1 MPAPRPRGAA
11 RRDAL
16 VDAAVTLVLEEGPAA
31 LTHRALAARA
41 GLPLASTTYHFASLD
56 EILAA
61 VGERLAERWQAAV
74 RDVLDD
80 RAAIAAATT
89 VELRADLLVRALLP
103 SGGDDVVRAHYAHLV
118 GVGRSRLGHEYAAS
132 RPVLDAEIGRLLEVL
147 GVAGAGATLVLA
159 VVDGGAVAALSE
171 AREVRPT
178 VAARLRELLGGVAH
192 P

>member
-16 VDAAVTLVLEEGPAA
+16 VDAAVALVLEEGPAA

-56 EILAA
+56 EILGA
-61 VGERLAERWQAAV
+61 VGARLAKRWQAAV

-103 SGGDDVVRAHYAHLV
+103 PGGDDVVRAHYAHLV

-132 RPVLDAEIGRLLEVL
+132 RPVLDEEIGRLLAAL

>member
-1 MPAPRPRGAA
+1 MSAPRPRGAA

-16 VDAAVTLVLEEGPAA
+16 VDAAVALVLEEGPAA

-41 GLPLASTTYHFASLD
+41 ELPLASTTYHFASLD
-56 EILAA
+56 EILGA

-103 SGGDDVVRAHYAHLV
+103 SGDDDVVRAHYAHLV

-132 RPVLDAEIGRLLEVL
+132 RPVLDEEIGRLLVAL
-147 GVAGAGATLVLA
+147 GVTGVGAALVLA

-178 VAARLRELLGGVAH
+178 VAARLRELLRGVAH